1 VLQDRTFSTEE
12 DVSHN
17 LKGRVA
23 LVTGASRGLGAA
35 IAEQLAEAG
44 ANVAVGCGH
53 AATTAEEVVKQLVA
67 SGRTATTVRGDVEDP
82 VEVEKMVGATEA
94 ELGLIDILV
103 SNASIAS
110 QQHLEVVRV

>member
-1 VLQDRTFSTEE
+1 M
-12 DVSHN
+12 SHN

-23 LVTGASRGLGAA
+23 LVIGASRGLGAA
-35 IAEQLAEAG
+35 IAERLAEAG

-53 AATTAEEVVKQLVA
+53 AATTAEEVVNKLVA

-82 VEVEKMVGATEA
+82 VEVKKVVGATEA

-103 SNASIAS
+103 SNAGIAP
-110 QQHLEVVRV
+110 QQDPKISRSRTG